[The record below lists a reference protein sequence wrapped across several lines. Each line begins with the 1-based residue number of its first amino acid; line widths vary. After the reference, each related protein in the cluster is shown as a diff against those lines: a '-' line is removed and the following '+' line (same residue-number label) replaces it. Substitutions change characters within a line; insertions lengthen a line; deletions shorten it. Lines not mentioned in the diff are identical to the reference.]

1 MSPVSVRPA
10 EPADL
15 GAVAAIYAHS
25 VRTSTA
31 TFDDQEPPLSYWQ
44 AKLDSTSPGDHFLV
58 ACSGVAPSLVTPGLV
73 AGDDDRVDGVDR
85 VLGYACSGS
94 YRARP
99 AYRLTRE
106 SSVYVSPE
114 ATGRGLGSQLYAE
127 LLRLLGQDEM
137 HLVVAVVSQPN
148 PASNALHRRMGFTEV
163 GTLDEVGFKFGA
175 FVSTTTFQLRLG

>member
-10 EPADL
+10 GPADL

-44 AKLDSTSPGDHFLV
+44 AKLGSTSPGDHFLV
-58 ACSGVAPSLVTPGLV
+58 ACGLVTPSLV
-73 AGDDDRVDGVDR
+73 AGDDDRIDRVDR

-99 AYRLTRE
+99 AYQLTRE

-148 PASNALHRRMGFTEV
+148 TASNALHRRTGFTEV

>member
-1 MSPVSVRPA
+1 MTRN
-10 EPADL
+10 
-15 GAVAAIYAHS
+15 
-25 VRTSTA
+25 
-31 TFDDQEPPLSYWQ
+31 PPLSYWQ

-58 ACSGVAPSLVTPGLV
+58 ACCVV
-73 AGDDDRVDGVDR
+73 AGDDDRVDR
-85 VLGYACSGS
+85 VVGYAYSGS
-94 YRARP
+94 YRSRP

-127 LLRLLGQDEM
+127 LLRLLGQDAM